1 MRKQLAI
8 RYTPDTAHTG
18 STRARVYIH
27 MYVYA
32 ISYVCSTCTYILHS
46 TLHVNSKTKNDYDID

>member
-32 ISYVCSTCTYILHS
+32 ISYVCSTCTLHKYV
-46 TLHVNSKTKNDYDID
+46 LHVNSKTKNDYDID